1 MSEEH
6 QSMLFSKQVAGIRLL
21 ALSTALV
28 VAGCAEL
35 KALGP
40 SGPMAPVMPGS
51 LPMPASAGNNATQAA
66 SPSDK
71 RELSITPLP
80 SPPDAKPSKYAA
92 SLAGRDTQIKL
103 DGAAGGEEVAAI
115 NLQQVPL
122 PAFVQVIYA
131 EILKRNVNID
141 PAVQGRK
148 DLVTFR
154 TGASQSAA
162 QLDNAVKLLLKSYG
176 IAAIDVG
183 GLVRVL
189 PDNAQLGNLPEIRRG
204 EALPDTPMPLRPV
217 FQMVELSVV
226 RQTDVAGWLKTL
238 FGSRIN
244 VQEDIGR
251 NALLLSGTPDN
262 MQAALEALRVL
273 DQPLMAGRKSVALS
287 PAYWSADDLAKRL
300 NEVLTT
306 QGYAVAPLGQL
317 GQQGGV
323 RYPVVLLPVAGT
335 NAIYVFAANDEVL
348 NHVTTWARTLDR
360 PNERGIGRNYFT
372 YQVKHKDASVL
383 ARTLEQLLTGS
394 RLRSAAAAPAA
405 GNGQA
410 ASAGSSGSSSV
421 VVDQSTNTLIFQ
433 VDADSYSQIA
443 ALLQTLD
450 RPAKGALIEVTVAE
464 LTVDEK
470 TQMGVEWLF
479 SRDVGNGRYVSGGTI
494 GGTGI
499 GNTGFNM
506 KVLDAAGLVHAAL
519 NALASNNQATI
530 LSSPRV
536 LARNGEQATIQVGQE
551 VPIITSQQTTTGTV
565 TLPGQT
571 GVLQTVQYRNT
582 GVILKVKPV
591 IHSGDQIDLEV
602 QQEVSAAQSTN
613 TGVNVSPTFSTRKL
627 DTKLTLR
634 NGTTVMM
641 GGLISN
647 NAGKGNAGVPY
658 LKDLPVLGQ
667 LFSSQSNNNSKT
679 ELVVLITPY
688 ILNDSHDA
696 ETMTNAFRSM
706 LGPWAQPAAGNAPLS
721 APAQATPP
729 AVPPSA
735 ATRTP
740 PGN

>member
-1 MSEEH
+1 
-6 QSMLFSKQVAGIRLL
+6 MLFSKHGLRLL
-21 ALSTALV
+21 ALAAALAS
-28 VAGCAEL
+28 AGCAEL

-51 LPMPASAGNNATQAA
+51 LPMPASAGSNAVQAA
-66 SPSDK
+66 GTIDK

-80 SPPDAKPSKYAA
+80 APPDSKPSKYAA
-92 SLAGRDTQIKL
+92 SLAGRDAQIKL
-103 DGAAGGEEVAAI
+103 DGTAGGEEVAAI

-122 PAFVQVIYA
+122 PTFVQVIYA

-176 IAAIDVG
+176 LAAIDVG

-204 EALPDTPMPLRPV
+204 EALPDTPLPLRPV
-217 FQMVELSVV
+217 FQLVELSVV
-226 RQTDVAGWLKTL
+226 RQTDVVGWLKTL
-238 FGSRIN
+238 FGSRIT
-244 VQEDIGR
+244 VQEDSSR

-348 NHVTTWARTLDR
+348 NHVTSWARTLDR

-372 YQVKHKDASVL
+372 YAVKHKDASVL
-383 ARTLEQLLTGS
+383 AKTLEQLLTGS
-394 RLRSAAAAPAA
+394 RLRSAAATPAGAGA
-405 GNGQA
+405 GNAQA
-410 ASAGSSGSSSV
+410 AASSSGSSSV

-470 TQMGVEWLF
+470 NQMGVEWLF
-479 SRDVGNGRYVSGGTI
+479 SRDVGNGRYVNGGTI

-499 GNTGFNM
+499 GNSGFNL

-627 DTKLTLR
+627 ETKLTLR
-634 NGTTVMM
+634 NGSTVMM

-658 LKDLPVLGQ
+658 LKDLPLFGQ
-667 LFSSQSNNNSKT
+667 LFGSQSTNNSKT

-706 LGPWAQPAAGNAPLS
+706 LGPWAQPAVGAAAPVPA
-721 APAQATPP
+721 APAAMEQPQQATP
-729 AVPPSA
+729 A
-735 ATRTP
+735 AARTP